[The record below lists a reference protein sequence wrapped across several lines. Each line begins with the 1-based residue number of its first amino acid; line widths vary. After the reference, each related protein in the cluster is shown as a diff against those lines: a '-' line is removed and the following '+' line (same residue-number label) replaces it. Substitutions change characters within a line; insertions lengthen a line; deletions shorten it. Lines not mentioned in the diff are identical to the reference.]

1 MLFKK
6 KIRMRPIGLL
16 LIFTLIFTSCEITDQ
31 RKDDID
37 AGIINVPA
45 SANQVDAEDIPEITF
60 EDLGFDFGVISQ
72 GEKITHTYRFKN
84 TGKSDL
90 VIVRVEGSCGCTIMK
105 GWPKHP
111 VKPGEKGKIDVIF
124 DSVGKRGVQN
134 KTISVVANTVPSTTV
149 LKLDGKVAAPDIN

>member
-1 MLFKK
+1 
-6 KIRMRPIGLL
+6 MRTIGYL
-16 LIFTLIFTSCEITDQ
+16 LIFALVFTSCEITDQ

-45 SANQVDAEDIPEITF
+45 SASGTNAEDLPVIAF
-60 EDLGFDFGVISQ
+60 EDLKFDFGVISQ

-90 VIVRVEGSCGCTIMK
+90 VIVKVEGSCGCTVMK

-111 VKPGEKGKIDVIF
+111 IKPGEKGKIDVIF
-124 DSVGKRGVQN
+124 DSVGMRGVQN